1 MLLAALYG
9 SKLHADS
16 GSVCGI
22 LTDYL
27 VIHCNQ
33 GTCIKC
39 QKLNFASQPSVNFII
54 LCDVNGNDLVP
65 LREPF
70 KMHLLEFKHGSSEH
84 F

>member
-1 MLLAALYG
+1 MVLAALYG
-9 SKLHADS
+9 NKLHADS

-39 QKLNFASQPSVNFII
+39 QELNFASVNFII
-54 LCDVNGNDLVP
+54 RCDVNGNDLVP

-70 KMHLLEFKHGSSEH
+70 KMLFNLLLVFKHGSSEH
-84 F
+84 G